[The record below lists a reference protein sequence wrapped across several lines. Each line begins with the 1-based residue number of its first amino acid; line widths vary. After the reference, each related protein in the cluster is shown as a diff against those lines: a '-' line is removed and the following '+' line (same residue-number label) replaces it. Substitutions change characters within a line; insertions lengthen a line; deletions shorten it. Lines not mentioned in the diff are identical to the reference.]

1 MFPFRRAIQNAF
13 GYWSAVSPLEFSETS
28 SPYADIKI
36 SFASG
41 DHGDG
46 YPFDNRGNG
55 HSRNTKYH
63 FIDSCQILAVN
74 LVSKNIFLWFFILQ
88 IYFCVKAIAQGRCLT

>member
-1 MFPFRRAIQNAF
+1 MLFPFRRAIQNAF
-13 GYWSAVSPLEFSETS
+13 GYWGAVSPLEFSETS

-41 DHGDG
+41 EHGDG

-55 HSRNTKYH
+55 HSKKRKEHDT
-63 FIDSCQILAVN
+63 DLCRILAEN
-74 LVSKNIFLWFFILQ
+74 
-88 IYFCVKAIAQGRCLT
+88 